1 MKPTDD
7 TFGSLDEL
15 VDLQVSMLRSGKPLE
30 AFDKFYG
37 EAVQMYANNT
47 LFASGFTDGRS
58 KQEPYIT
65 SARDIQGCITDV
77 TVFREA
83 ELCVFRNRSRF
94 VTDEGNSRKID
105 GLCCQKW
112 HGNKIVEE
120 RYYDGQCMTKWID
133 QGILTNS
140 DVLDAAFSK

>member
-7 TFGSLDEL
+7 TIGTLDEL
-15 VDLQVSMLRSGKPLE
+15 VDYQVSLLRSGKPLE
-30 AFDKFYG
+30 AFDEFYG
-37 EAVQMYANNT
+37 EAVQMYANDT

-65 SARDIQGCITDV
+65 SAREIHGRITDV
-77 TVFREA
+77 AVFREA
-83 ELCVFRNRSRF
+83 NLCVFRNRSRF
-94 VTDEGNSRKID
+94 TTDEGNVQQID

-112 HGNKIVEE
+112 RGDKIVEE

-133 QGILTNS
+133 QGILT
-140 DVLDAAFSK
+140 DTTVVDAAFRN